1 MGCSQSLVQAVV
13 NSGRDSIQPP
23 SPGQCLQVFSLLKL
37 YIFEMISNQHFG
49 QEIPSSQ
56 ALQRYSDK
64 HRYKRIKRMNKDSLR
79 ESLFILL
86 IRL

>member
-1 MGCSQSLVQAVV
+1 MGCSQSLAQAVV
-13 NSGRDSIQPP
+13 SSGRDSIQPP
-23 SPGQCLQVFSLLKL
+23 SPGQCLQVFSLSLKV
-37 YIFEMISNQHFG
+37 YIFKMISYQHFR

-79 ESLFILL
+79 AAWYQISP
-86 IRL
+86 